1 MRFAATRPMQI
12 DIRPI
17 IQRLLVLGIPLLSAS
32 CSQEGAPD
40 GTGGAAGG
48 GRGGAEVGGGGIGG
62 GSSGGGEVGGGGSGG
77 AREVGSCI
85 GGWGSDQM
93 IGTGCLSGPYHY
105 TRDEYRLLDGTDA
118 QVQRYLACAEGQDC
132 ADFAELCRGM
142 LAQMYPITGGP
153 DARDA
158 ALSSCDPACKG
169 PGEPGVHI
177 VFAVTG
183 SCLGRRP
190 GELSADGQV
199 RRGDPVGLFFAEA
212 ARLEAASV
220 PAFAHLARE
229 LRAHGAPRELVDGA
243 LQARRDEVRHTRQMR
258 ALARRF
264 GTVSVSPRVKPT
276 GVRALELVARENA
289 VEGCVR
295 ETYGALVAWWQ
306 AIHSDD
312 AVVRSTMRHVAA
324 DETRHAALSQEVHG
338 WAVDR
343 LSAAGRRA
351 VDEARAKAFDDL
363 SDEVTRAEIPEP
375 AVRYGGYPSRTAAK
389 WLVDN
394 LRRELT

>member
-1 MRFAATRPMQI
+1 MQI

-17 IQRLLVLGIPLLSAS
+17 IQRLLVAGIPLLSAS
-32 CSQEGAPD
+32 CSQDGSLD
-40 GTGGAAGG
+40 GTGGTAGG
-48 GRGGAEVGGGGIGG
+48 GRGGAEVGGGG
-62 GSSGGGEVGGGGSGG
+62 SGGGEIGGGGSGG

-118 QVQRYLACAEGQDC
+118 QQLQRYLACAERQEC
-132 ADFAELCRGM
+132 SDFAEICRGM
-142 LAQMYPITGGP
+142 LAQTYPVSGGGP
-153 DARDA
+153 DTRDA
-158 ALSSCDPACKG
+158 ALTSCDPACQG
-169 PGEPGVHI
+169 PGQPGVHI

-183 SCLGRRP
+183 NCTGRRP
-190 GELSADGQV
+190 AELTAEGQV
-199 RRGDPVGLFFAEA
+199 RSGDPVGLFFAEA

-276 GVRALELVARENA
+276 GIRALELVARENA

-312 AVVRSTMRHVAA
+312 AVVRSTMRQVAA
-324 DETRHAALSQEVHG
+324 DETRHAALSHEVHG
-338 WAVDR
+338 WAVGR
-343 LSAAGRRA
+343 LSPDGRCA
-351 VDEARAKAFDDL
+351 VDQARAKAFDDL